1 MTGKMDPLSFYT
13 ATAPFRMS
21 KKQASLG
28 NKTVNV
34 ASGLNDTAGYEDDQT
49 IAFVQPVVER
59 VQTPAP
65 ASGGGSIVLNSNNTP
80 SIFAPALV
88 G

>member
-1 MTGKMDPLSFYT
+1 MSLYPV
-13 ATAPFRMS
+13 AAPFGMFNR
-21 KKQASLG
+21 QANLG
-28 NKTVNV
+28 NKKVNT